1 MSTQIL
7 HRDDLPL
14 GGFAGLKEHRLLMSP
29 QLFGP
34 HVNPGTWPGIAG
46 FVYLADARF
55 DPNGETSL
63 HDHKEID
70 VISVMVEGRIDHQGS
85 LESGQGLEAGDV
97 QVQCAGGE
105 GFSHNEINPDK
116 TRNRMLQL
124 WVLPEQADERA
135 SYKLYKPLSGKVTR
149 VYGGSHDQTGTVVSH
164 TVIEVGVLNP
174 AQTYVLEKPFLAYL
188 AVGQATVNN
197 IDIQEGDLFKD
208 KHLSFTAKT
217 AVQLIIIYEI

>member
-1 MSTQIL
+1 M
-7 HRDDLPL
+7 
-14 GGFAGLKEHRLLMSP
+14 
-29 QLFGP
+29 
-34 HVNPGTWPGIAG
+34 VNGHI
-46 FVYLADARF
+46 RH
-55 DPNGETSL
+55 E
-63 HDHKEID
+63 
-70 VISVMVEGRIDHQGS
+70 GS
-85 LESGQGLEAGDV
+85 LEHGKDLSPNDV

-124 WVLPEQADERA
+124 WVLPEQADELA

-149 VYGGSHDQTGTVVSH
+149 VYGGSHDQTDTVVSH

-197 IDIQEGDLFKD
+197 INIQEGDLFKD
-208 KHLSFTAKT
+208 EHLSFTAKT